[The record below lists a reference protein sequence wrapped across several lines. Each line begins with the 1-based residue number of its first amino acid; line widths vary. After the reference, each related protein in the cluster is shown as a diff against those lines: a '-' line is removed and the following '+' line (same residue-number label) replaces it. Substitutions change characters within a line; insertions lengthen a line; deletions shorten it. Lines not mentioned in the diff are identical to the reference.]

1 MCRFPYSLP
10 VSGETAG
17 VVSITRIERP
27 GGLDWS
33 PTARIQRGSSEI
45 ARCTSTGD
53 HLVCPLILLPSL
65 LVSLFEGCLIDSQLR
80 AANESLLFFL
90 LPHLKEEGRWSL
102 PARIEGPLFYRGAS
116 ASRKD
121 RLTIPFSSLVHLFL
135 FKSVAW
141 IGPQLRTSNGHSF
154 IVGVP

>member
-1 MCRFPYSLP
+1 MSALSNSFQACSFL
-10 VSGETAG
+10 
-17 VVSITRIERP
+17 
-27 GGLDWS
+27 
-33 PTARIQRGSSEI
+33 SS
-45 ARCTSTGD
+45 
-53 HLVCPLILLPSL
+53 
-65 LVSLFEGCLIDSQLR
+65 EGCLIDSQLR

-116 ASRKD
+116 ARRKD

-135 FKSVAW
+135 FKRVAW

-154 IVGVP
+154 IVGVS